1 MSEDCLNARVRA
13 MSPAAALGAGLYS
26 AAATST
32 SSVSTSAAA
41 AAAGAGLAAAT
52 ELARLGDRAA
62 AAAAATAGVE
72 PSLAPWSL
80 PPPPPFTAAVDTPS
94 EKLGR
99 LDRTATDE
107 RNNFDDCVNKH
118 RCVGL

>member
-1 MSEDCLNARVRA
+1 

-41 AAAGAGLAAAT
+41 AAAAAGLAAAT

-62 AAAAATAGVE
+62 ATAAATAGVG

-80 PPPPPFTAAVDTPS
+80 PPPPPPFTAAVDTPS

-107 RNNFDDCVNKH
+107 RNNFDDCVSKH

>member
-1 MSEDCLNARVRA
+1 

-62 AAAAATAGVE
+62 AAAAAATAGVG

>member
-1 MSEDCLNARVRA
+1 

>member
-1 MSEDCLNARVRA
+1 

-26 AAATST
+26 AAAKST

-62 AAAAATAGVE
+62 AAAAATAGVG